1 MQVRSPR
8 STEAYN
14 WCEGQTSQM
23 TSGHHFPRPVLNS
36 NTITVLLL
44 LLMLLVIVLLIPLNS
59 LIHFSIKNR
68 AE

>member
-23 TSGHHFPRPVLNS
+23 TSSHHFPRPVLNS

-44 LLMLLVIVLLIPLNS
+44 ADATGNCVADTT
-59 LIHFSIKNR
+59 K
-68 AE
+68 